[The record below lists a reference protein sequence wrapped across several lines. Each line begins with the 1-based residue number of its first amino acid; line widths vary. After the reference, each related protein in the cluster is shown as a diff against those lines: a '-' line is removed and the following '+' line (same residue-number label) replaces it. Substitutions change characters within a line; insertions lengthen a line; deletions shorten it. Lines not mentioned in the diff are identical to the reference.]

1 MIPLNSYQV
10 RISGNVSPT
19 TTSSKLKEIPKTN
32 EYHPGC
38 AFFFQQTLEVVFGIT
53 GGHQS
58 DQVTMCVSF
67 TLDNKKKN
75 RRGKKTSVSLNK
87 NQITCFNPQI
97 VTAKFKYRIGLGFI
111 GTRTK
116 LGTTTQTT
124 VVIYQVTDV
133 YRLAEGEVCQ
143 GCTMAEGTTFDAH
156 V

>member
-19 TTSSKLKEIPKTN
+19 ATSSKLKEIPKTN
-32 EYHPGC
+32 EYPPGS

-58 DQVTMCVSF
+58 DQVATCVSF
-67 TLDNKKKN
+67 MLDNKKNTRQENFSFTQKN
-75 RRGKKTSVSLNK
+75 P
-87 NQITCFNPQI
+87 ITCFNPQI
-97 VTAKFKYRIGLGFI
+97 ATTCYKHSFGLGFI
-111 GTRTK
+111 GTRKK

-124 VVIYQVTDV
+124 VVIYQVADV
-133 YRLAEGEVCQ
+133 YRMAKGEVCQ
-143 GCTMAEGTTFDAH
+143 GCTMAECTTFDAH